1 MHLSRITIFCSCICL
16 MVGRCLKGSPLCR
29 ESILGRDRH
38 SFFNTFGGN
47 IVECISGYPLIKN
60 PYFVN
65 HTCKTPLGAFQLANQ
80 IASPLCSF
88 FRFGLPAL
96 VLETTYY
103 QRISGLLAA
112 ILTWLVPSNSTAF
125 PCLPSCVHFAS
136 TSLA

>member
-1 MHLSRITIFCSCICL
+1 
-16 MVGRCLKGSPLCR
+16 MVGLCLKGSPLCR

-38 SFFNTFGGN
+38 SFS
-47 IVECISGYPLIKN
+47 IPLEAISLSVSADIPLL
-60 PYFVN
+60 
-65 HTCKTPLGAFQLANQ
+65 KTPTSSIIPVKLHSGAFQLANQ

-103 QRISGLLAA
+103 QCISGLLAA